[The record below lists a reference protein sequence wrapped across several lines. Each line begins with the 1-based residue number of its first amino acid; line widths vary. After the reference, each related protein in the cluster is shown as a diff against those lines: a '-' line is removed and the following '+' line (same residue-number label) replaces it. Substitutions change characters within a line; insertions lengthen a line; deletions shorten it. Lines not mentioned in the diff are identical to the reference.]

1 MTALLCHVPALFS
14 TLFFTVSSV
23 KLEMV
28 MDPLQTIVWCI
39 NGTEAFAVDEVSVR
53 SQKIKPT
60 VTSEN
65 ASC

>member
-1 MTALLCHVPALFS
+1 MTALFCHVPALFS

-39 NGTEAFAVDEVSVR
+39 NGTEAFVVDEVSVR
-53 SQKIKPT
+53 SQKIKLT

-65 ASC
+65 TSC